1 VTTLLPLMM
10 ASRFLQKKIPALCF
24 DGTAELKISPLM
36 NSLLLQ
42 LLWAELALVR
52 NGLNL
57 EVGGSRFVVA
67 TKG

>member
-1 VTTLLPLMM
+1 MM
-10 ASRFLQKKIPALCF
+10 ASRFLQKTIPAHCF
-24 DGTAELKISPLM
+24 DGTAELKMSPLM
-36 NSLLLQ
+36 KSLLLQ